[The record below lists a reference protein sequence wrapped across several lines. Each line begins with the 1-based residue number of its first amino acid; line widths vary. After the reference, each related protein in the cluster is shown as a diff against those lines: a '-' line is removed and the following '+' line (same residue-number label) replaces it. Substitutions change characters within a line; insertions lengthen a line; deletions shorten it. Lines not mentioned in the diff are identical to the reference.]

1 MRDYDTHTVLN
12 QNLKEDLA
20 RLARSARGGLIDID
34 RASAALGLDRKRTS
48 RRLGNLSRAGWL
60 TRVRRGIYFLRPLE
74 ALPGRPTV
82 PEDPWVLAS
91 VAYDPCYIGGWSAA
105 EHWDLTEQL
114 FRETFVVTARNVRAT
129 REKLLGLGFRLVRI
143 ASEDRI
149 NGTLKVWRGRE
160 RVNVSSPER
169 TLVDGL
175 NDPAWL
181 GGLRHLLAI
190 LGRFLESNQ
199 DLEDLRTELQEH
211 ARGAAFKRL
220 GFMLE
225 LLWPEQEGMIE
236 LARGRTSRGVV
247 KLDPKLEERGRL
259 DSRWGLWINTALKDE
274 ARR

>member
-1 MRDYDTHTVLN
+1 M
-12 QNLKEDLA
+12 
-20 RLARSARGGLIDID
+20 
-34 RASAALGLDRKRTS
+34 
-48 RRLGNLSRAGWL
+48 
-60 TRVRRGIYFLRPLE
+60 
-74 ALPGRPTV
+74 
-82 PEDPWVLAS
+82 
-91 VAYDPCYIGGWSAA
+91 
-105 EHWDLTEQL
+105 
-114 FRETFVVTARNVRAT
+114 
-129 REKLLGLGFRLVRI
+129 
-143 ASEDRI
+143 
-149 NGTLKVWRGRE
+149 
-160 RVNVSSPER
+160 
-169 TLVDGL
+169 
-175 NDPAWL
+175 
-181 GGLRHLLAI
+181 RHLLAI